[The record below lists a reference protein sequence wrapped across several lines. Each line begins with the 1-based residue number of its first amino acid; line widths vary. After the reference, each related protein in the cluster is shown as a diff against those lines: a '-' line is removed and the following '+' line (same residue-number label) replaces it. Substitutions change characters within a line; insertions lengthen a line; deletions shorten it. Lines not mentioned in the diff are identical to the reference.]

1 MTGSSGETVAK
12 QRSPVHQEAAVG
24 GLEAIHPNARGAK
37 HGHPG
42 GIAAQMGPAC
52 ATHGEDGGRA
62 VKALPGFAG
71 FQGHAEAFQ
80 TAEPGA
86 EQRRSLHL
94 FWKDAARRA
103 HEGFDAKTIA
113 PVDHRL
119 RREGADGGLEKILGL
134 AIAGEEGFQRLRMGE
149 IEPSS
154 SRQQKLAAQGHG
166 IWSRMV
172 TSTPPLASTF
182 RRHKPC
188 GPGADNR
195 NLMLLHGAAA
205 GTCSERRHRP
215 G

>member
-1 MTGSSGETVAK
+1 
-12 QRSPVHQEAAVG
+12 
-24 GLEAIHPNARGAK
+24 
-37 HGHPG
+37 
-42 GIAAQMGPAC
+42 MGPAC
-52 ATHGEDGGRA
+52 AAHGEDGGRA
-62 VKALPGFAG
+62 VKALPALAG
-71 FQGHAEAFQ
+71 FQVHAEAVQ

-86 EQRRSLHL
+86 EQRRGLHL
-94 FWKDAARRA
+94 LWKDAARGA
-103 HEGFDAKTIA
+103 HEGFDAKAMA

-149 IEPSS
+149 IQAPS
-154 SRQQKLAAQGHG
+154 SRQQKLAGG
-166 IWSRMV
+166 
-172 TSTPPLASTF
+172 
-182 RRHKPC
+182 RRHMVKDGDFDTALGQDLRRHEPC